1 MNTDKQFCFI
11 RVHPCSSV
19 AIFLLVITALHE
31 PAGGFAV
38 DAVEGAIGKR
48 DVPLVAVPGV
58 GSPPVAVGAPGTGQ
72 IEDFAADTIG
82 HYEAGLATSDG
93 DTGGA
98 PRAEEAQGEAGG
110 RRWPPGGGDPPAPRE
125 GFKNNRGGGVAEN
138 RAG

>member
-58 GSPPVAVGAPGTGQ
+58 GSPPVARGAPGTCQ
-72 IEDFAADTIG
+72 IEHLAADAIG
-82 HYEAGLATSDG
+82 HDEAGLATSDG

-110 RRWPPGGGDPPAPRE
+110 RGLLSPARTLP
-125 GFKNNRGGGVAEN
+125 
-138 RAG
+138 

>member
-1 MNTDKQFCFI
+1 M
-11 RVHPCSSV
+11 P
-19 AIFLLVITALHE
+19 LVITALHE

-72 IEDFAADTIG
+72 IEHFAADAIG
-82 HYEAGLATSDG
+82 HDEAGPATSDG

-98 PRAEEAQGEAGG
+98 PRAEEAQGETGGWRLPQGGAG
-110 RRWPPGGGDPPAPRE
+110 
-125 GFKNNRGGGVAEN
+125 
-138 RAG
+138 